1 VSLARFTR
9 EDYAHGASRLPN
21 REEKTTV
28 LQSSER

>member
-1 VSLARFTR
+1 MRFERFTR
-9 EDYAHGASRLPN
+9 EDYAYGASHLQN